1 MIVHR
6 LPPRDISD
14 HDRKFSSNQAF
25 FTEHRYEGNR
35 QAMPDEWMAPACAV
49 VRQSRGVMRN
59 LAEDSD
65 GGGVETQART
75 GRRARK
81 KQDKLGRIK
90 AAAYQLFSER
100 GYDDAT
106 LREVAA
112 LAGVGFGTIFAYA
125 HDKRDLLFL
134 LFAGDIARLSTEP
147 FITLDARRPLVEQLL
162 HVFSGNYQLFARN
175 PALSRVLLRE
185 ITFDMFSPS
194 QRNHLPDRSLIVA
207 GLTRVI
213 AEAQA
218 RGRIGTRWSPE
229 LVATTLYST
238 YSGAVRQW
246 LRSANPVASDGI
258 KTLREMLLLQV
269 TGIQPRDGEV

>member
-1 MIVHR
+1 M
-6 LPPRDISD
+6 RD
-14 HDRKFSSNQAF
+14 
-25 FTEHRYEGNR
+25 
-35 QAMPDEWMAPACAV
+35 
-49 VRQSRGVMRN
+49 
-59 LAEDSD
+59 LAEDGD
-65 GGGVETQART
+65 GSGVEFRARI
-75 GRRARK
+75 GRRALK
-81 KQDKLGRIK
+81 KQDKLGRIR
-90 AAAYQLFSER
+90 AAAYQLFSEQ

-112 LAGVGFGTIFAYA
+112 LAAVGFGTIFAYA

-134 LFAGDIARLSTEP
+134 LFADEIARLSTEP
-147 FITLDARRPLVEQLL
+147 FATLDARRPLIDQLL
-162 HVFSGNYQLFARN
+162 HVFGGNYELFARN

-218 RGRIGTRWSPE
+218 QGRIGTRWSPH
-229 LVATTLYST
+229 LIAATLYST

-246 LRSANPVASDGI
+246 LRSAAPTASDGI
-258 KTLREMLLLQV
+258 ETLRDMLLLQV